1 MTVRTVMLLKG
12 LDELVTACML
22 FIGAAVLS
30 SRAFSTC
37 CGSQALSG
45 MLKIVSTLLRR
56 QCLGEPSD
64 QFQEPRHGAR
74 RTLAQ
79 RRLQLRERLL
89 DGIEIG
95 RVGGQI
101 P

>member
-1 MTVRTVMLLKG
+1 
-12 LDELVTACML
+12 
-22 FIGAAVLS
+22 
-30 SRAFSTC
+30 
-37 CGSQALSG
+37 

-101 P
+101 PQRCCGGFDRLSHPRDLVATLWEGRLSMNTMPPLRSVGTSTCWTS